1 MSKLCSGNK
10 LEQRSTMSAESLAE
24 LSKLVKGLAEKIDR
38 LESFSQSR
46 HDAIYAKSMT
56 LESTTNGLSTG
67 LGGLSQEMER
77 VKQTVE
83 RKADQAQL
91 ELLENRSKRRK
102 LGENYPTWR

>member
-67 LGGLSQEMER
+67 LEGLNQELET
-77 VKQTVE
+77 VKQNVE
-83 RKADQAQL
+83 
-91 ELLENRSKRRK
+91 ES
-102 LGENYPTWR
+102 